1 MLKAIFSFLCIIA
14 LALSCE
20 ILAFYLCSP
29 ILDTTIGKKYPFIY
43 NFSSIITLFFICYV
57 IFKISDRLD
66 SKKSLTDSRP
76 PLSNP
81 SLLNDK
87 ISHNILQTRVTN
99 TAIHSYRDMQPPIH
113 PSINPIA
120 PIKYTEE
127 FIHAMDWREFELF
140 IAKILREHDYVAR
153 VTPATSDGGKD
164 IIARSG
170 KVMFYIECKHW
181 KKKSVGREELQKL
194 VGAAASSNIR
204 EIIFITSSNFTDTGI
219 SYKYELNHI
228 GKFHLQLWS
237 MRDILTLANHTDFS
251 SIRPLRTLEQR
262 QDRISARDG
271 FTVYYSFGHPSSRCS
286 INIQY
291 GNIYIDDQN
300 RFSHMPYQY
309 FHITN
314 AQDFSLSNIFFEEI
328 RNPERPDLIC
338 FYAEKKHGRLGS
350 LRIIGCY
357 GGRIQELFN
366 PYVGELDSIGENCT
380 IAIKYA
386 LGETFLLVSGS
397 RNTLSIKWNGS
408 EYVLG

>member
-1 MLKAIFSFLCIIA
+1 MAGCVVAHIGIFLSVILWIPVVNSSFGSRHPF
-14 LALSCE
+14 LS
-20 ILAFYLCSP
+20 IL
-29 ILDTTIGKKYPFIY
+29 I
-43 NFSSIITLFFICYV
+43 FFIMFAV
-57 IFKISDRLD
+57 ISAITGSICEKIDFSIYSSRNDSEDSSQISPSVSKQNVLKFSPQIEYSSDASNL
-66 SKKSLTDSRP
+66 SAKK
-76 PLSNP
+76 
-81 SLLNDK
+81 
-87 ISHNILQTRVTN
+87 IL
-99 TAIHSYRDMQPPIH
+99 PC
-113 PSINPIA
+113 
-120 PIKYTEE
+120 IKYTEE
-127 FIHAMDWREFELF
+127 SIHAMDWREFELF
-140 IAKILREHDYVAR
+140 IAQILREHGYVAH

-219 SYKYELNHI
+219 SYKYELNRI

-251 SIRPLRTLEQR
+251 FIRPLRTLKQR
-262 QDRISARDG
+262 QDRISARDD
-271 FTVYYSFGHPSSRCS
+271 FTVYYSFGHPSNRCS
-286 INIQY
+286 ISIQY

-300 RFSHMPYQY
+300 RFSHMPCQY
-309 FHITN
+309 FHITK

-338 FYAEKKHGRLGS
+338 FYTEKRGRLGD

-366 PYVGELDSIGENCT
+366 PYVGELDGIGENCT
-380 IAIKYA
+380 ISIKYV
-386 LGETFLLVSGS
+386 LGETFLVVSGS
-397 RNTLSIKWNGS
+397 KNTLSIKWNGS
-408 EYVLG
+408 EYILG

>member
-14 LALSCE
+14 LTLGCE
-20 ILAFYLCSP
+20 ILACYLCSP
-29 ILDTTIGKKYPFIY
+29 ILDTAIGKKYPFIY
-43 NFSSIITLFFICYV
+43 GFSLIITLFLICYV

-66 SKKSLTDSRP
+66 SKKSLTDSHP

-81 SLLNDK
+81 SLLNNQ
-87 ISHNILQTRVTN
+87 ISHNALQTKVTG
-99 TAIHSYRDMQPPIH
+99 TAVHSYRDMQLSIH
-113 PSINPIA
+113 QSINPIA

-127 FIHAMDWREFELF
+127 SIHAMDWRQFELF
-140 IAKILREHDYVAR
+140 IAQILREHDYVAH

-219 SYKYELNHI
+219 SYKYELNRI

-262 QDRISARDG
+262 QDRISARDD
-271 FTVYYSFGHPSSRCS
+271 FTVYYSFGHPSNRCS
-286 INIQY
+286 ISSQY

-300 RFSHMPYQY
+300 RFSHMPCQY
-309 FHITN
+309 FHITK

-338 FYAEKKHGRLGS
+338 FYTEKRGRLGD

-366 PYVGELDSIGENCT
+366 PYVGELDGIGENCT
-380 IAIKYA
+380 ISIKYV
-386 LGETFLLVSGS
+386 LGETFLVVSGS
-397 RNTLSIKWNGS
+397 KNALSIKWNGS
-408 EYVLG
+408 EYILG